1 MQIAIIGR
9 GFAGLALA
17 YYLSNNPANTL
28 YIFDENDLG
37 VSASGTACGLL
48 HPFSGAKS
56 RRSWMA
62 DVGMKTAI
70 ELIDFVEAFLQENIS
85 ERKGILRPAVDSEQL
100 NDFKIALSKNHDM
113 KWLSQ
118 EETLNKIPSIKS
130 MGSLFIP
137 TGISIYAND
146 YLRGL
151 FEICKSR
158 GARLVKEKITSLKNL
173 AHFDAIIVAAG
184 SKTTSIEEL
193 KDLPLRRTKG
203 QILELLWPSH
213 LACLPCAIVSHAY
226 MAKAKDPKKFYLGA
240 TYERSPVSE
249 EVDIETAKSL
259 LLPKASKLIDEIK
272 EAIVVDCKAGFRM
285 FSPDN
290 ITPIAGKTSYKNT
303 WVLSGLG
310 SKGLLHHAWIAKAL
324 SSAIM
329 KNDTNELP
337 KELYFRL

>member
-17 YYLSNNPANTL
+17 YYLSNNLTNTL
-28 YIFDENDLG
+28 HIFDENDLG

-62 DVGMKTAI
+62 DIGMKTTL
-70 ELIDFVEAFLQENIS
+70 ELIDFVETFLQEKIAV
-85 ERKGILRPAVDSEQL
+85 RKGILRPAVNIEQL

-113 KWLSQ
+113 KWLSLEDTL
-118 EETLNKIPSIKS
+118 EEIPFVKS
-130 MGSLFIP
+130 LGSLFIP
-137 TGISIYAND
+137 SGVSIYVND

-151 FEICKSR
+151 FEICTSR
-158 GARLVKEKITSLKNL
+158 GARLVKEKITTLKSL

-203 QILELLWPSH
+203 QILELLWPNKLPH
-213 LACLPCAIVSHAY
+213 LPCALVSHAY
-226 MAKAKDPKKFYLGA
+226 MAKAKDPAKFYLGA
-240 TYERSPVSE
+240 TYERNPVLE
-249 EVDIETAKSL
+249 EADIETAKSL
-259 LLPKASKLIDEIK
+259 LLPKASELIEEIK
-272 EAIVVDCKAGFRM
+272 EATVVDCKAGWRM

-290 ITPIAGKTSYKNT
+290 ITPIAGKTSFKNT
-303 WVLSGLG
+303 WILSGLG

-324 SSAIM
+324 SLAIM
-329 KNDTNELP
+329 KNDINELQ